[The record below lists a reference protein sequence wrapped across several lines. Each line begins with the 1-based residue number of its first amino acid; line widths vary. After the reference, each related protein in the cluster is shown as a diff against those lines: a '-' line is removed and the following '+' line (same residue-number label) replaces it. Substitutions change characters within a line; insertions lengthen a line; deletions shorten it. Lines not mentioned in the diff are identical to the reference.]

1 MRHLRAATAATCL
14 AIALTGC
21 TGDGDG
27 SSELPGQ
34 ETPSNAV
41 PTVQPDSP
49 SGTVGDPTTSETASG

>member
-1 MRHLRAATAATCL
+1 MRRFRVAAAATCL
-14 AIALTGC
+14 AVALAGC

-27 SSELPGQ
+27 ATEQPGQ

-49 SGTVGDPTTSETASG
+49 SGTLGDPSETSSG